1 MTKNKLTNR
10 ESKTIYPVS
19 PAEEAAY
26 FSRPAGAY
34 KSRPARQA
42 IGFKRVMPGAVLP
55 TKAHASD
62 SGYDL
67 VAAED
72 VIIAPGDT
80 VIVPTGIAIKLP
92 PGYEAQVRPRS
103 GVTSRTKLRVNLG
116 TIDAG
121 YGGEIGVIVDNT
133 RIRQHRYNTAD
144 VSYVDGSTG
153 KYDAIYPAGTYVI
166 SAGDRIA
173 QLVVAPVAQLD
184 AVEIDDIGASDRGS
198 NGYGST
204 GVR

>member
-1 MTKNKLTNR
+1 MTKIN

-26 FSRPAGAY
+26 FNRPAGAY
-34 KSRPARQA
+34 KPRSARQT
-42 IGFKRVMPGAVLP
+42 IGFKRVKPGAVLP

-72 VIIAPGDT
+72 VIIAPGET

-103 GVTSRTKLRVNLG
+103 GVTSRTKLRVSLG

-121 YGGEIGVIVDNT
+121 YGGEIGVIIDNISRDTWSNAARRMDNT
-133 RIRQHRYNTAD
+133 
-144 VSYVDGSTG
+144 
-153 KYDAIYPAGTYVI
+153 YDEDTRDKTNGYIVR
-166 SAGDRIA
+166 AGDRIA
-173 QLVVAPVAQLD
+173 QLVVAPIAQLD
-184 AVEIDDIGASDRGS
+184 AVEIDDIGASERGG